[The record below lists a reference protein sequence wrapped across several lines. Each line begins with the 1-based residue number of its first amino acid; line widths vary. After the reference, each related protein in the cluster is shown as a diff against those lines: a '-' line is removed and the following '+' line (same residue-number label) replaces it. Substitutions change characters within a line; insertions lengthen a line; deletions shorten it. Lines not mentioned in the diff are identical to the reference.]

1 MPVANGLFTNAMFF
15 DALLFSWQGTAVVW
29 GGPLQWEGGTQLLL
43 TSNGSTEECNAWL
56 CMLAGLILFL
66 FSTVQLLLAKNWRR
80 SFCSAWIE
88 VWVLYGNEHLVP
100 LAICRGLGHE
110 SNVDGKYLPRW
121 FFTEVYQ
128 RTNDQFCNILLAL

>member
-1 MPVANGLFTNAMFF
+1 MVVPDRGNDTLTGRKGRSELLDWSQGSWAWVGVSIVVAPRKRKTPMPVANGLFTNAMFF

-66 FSTVQLLLAKNWRR
+66 FSTVQLLLAP
-80 SFCSAWIE
+80 FC
-88 VWVLYGNEHLVP
+88 
-100 LAICRGLGHE
+100 
-110 SNVDGKYLPRW
+110 
-121 FFTEVYQ
+121 
-128 RTNDQFCNILLAL
+128 

>member
-66 FSTVQLLLAKNWRR
+66 FSTVQLLLAP
-80 SFCSAWIE
+80 FC
-88 VWVLYGNEHLVP
+88 
-100 LAICRGLGHE
+100 
-110 SNVDGKYLPRW
+110 
-121 FFTEVYQ
+121 
-128 RTNDQFCNILLAL
+128 